1 MNNLYTYICSKLNT
15 LYDKREAEALARI
28 IIEDILHMSLTKVL
42 AGIERDLTAEQKQN
56 LTQVIV
62 RLMHHEPIQ
71 YIIGKTD
78 FCDLPITVNPSVL
91 IPRPETEQLV
101 EIATDVFDAEATV
114 SIMDACTGSGCI
126 AIAIKHLRP
135 CWDVHA
141 CDISAEALKIAHF
154 NAEYNDTEVTFS
166 QFDLLAGNYP
176 PTRYNMITS
185 NPPYVMGKEKAS
197 MDPNVLEHE
206 PQLAL
211 FVDDNNPL
219 VFYDALATW
228 GKQALHTDGY
238 LLVEI
243 NHLLSKET
251 AALLESHNYTE
262 VTTIYDSFD
271 KPRFIIC
278 KK

>member
-1 MNNLYTYICSKLNT
+1 
-15 LYDKREAEALARI
+15 
-28 IIEDILHMSLTKVL
+28 MSLTKVL
-42 AGIERDLTAEQKQN
+42 AGIERYLTAEQKQT

-71 YIIGKTD
+71 YITGKTD
-78 FCDLPITVNPSVL
+78 FCDLPITVTPSVL

-101 EIATDVFDAEATV
+101 EIATDVFDAEDRV

-166 QFDLLAGNYP
+166 QFDLLTGNYP

-185 NPPYVMGKEKAS
+185 NPPYVMCKEKGS

-262 VTTIYDSFD
+262 VTTIHDSFD